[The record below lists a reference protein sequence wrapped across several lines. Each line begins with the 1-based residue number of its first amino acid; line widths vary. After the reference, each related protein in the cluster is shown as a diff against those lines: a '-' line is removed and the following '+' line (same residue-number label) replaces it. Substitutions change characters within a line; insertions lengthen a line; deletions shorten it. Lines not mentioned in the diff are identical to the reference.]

1 MQCGRATRLLSFFVY
16 LLAAL
21 CGMWDLTPQ
30 LKMEPMPLKLEAWSR
45 NHWTTREVSK
55 SSYFLL
61 ANEIWGIVY

>member
-30 LKMEPMPLKLEAWSR
+30 LKMEPMPLKLEAWSL